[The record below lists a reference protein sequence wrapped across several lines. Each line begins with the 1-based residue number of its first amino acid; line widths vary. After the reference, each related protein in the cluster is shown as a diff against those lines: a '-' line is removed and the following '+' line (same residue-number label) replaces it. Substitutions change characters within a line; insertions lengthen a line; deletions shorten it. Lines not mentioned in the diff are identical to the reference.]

1 MDLRGGDGSRNV
13 LARLKSFFGGKP
25 AFFLFFV
32 ALPLFLACNA
42 ESNLKKGDQY
52 FALGE
57 YYDAAAEYKAAY
69 TKTATKLRDKRGER
83 ALKMA
88 ECYRRINYTAKAIG
102 AYQNGIRYT
111 EKAMAD
117 RKKAELLKAQLEA

>member
-1 MDLRGGDGSRNV
+1 MKNKGFHTDRCLRSGFRLRNV
-13 LARLKSFFGGKP
+13 LLFLALLSS
-25 AFFLFFV
+25 ACLFF
-32 ALPLFLACNA
+32 ACNA

-69 TKTATKLRDKRGER
+69 SKTKTRERGKRGER

-88 ECYRRINYTAKAIG
+88 DCYRRINYKIG
-102 AYQNGIRYT
+102 RAHV
-111 EKAMAD
+111 
-117 RKKAELLKAQLEA
+117 